1 MSERWTHA
9 LETIRNKV
17 GDEHFDRWFQPLR
30 VVEDSPEK
38 LALEAPNLFFRDWV
52 KAHYVPL
59 IQEAVGAETAVEL
72 SVGTITTLS
81 APFLPPAPDAPR
93 EPAESRV
100 DGELNPKYT
109 FEHFVVGSSNRFA
122 HAAALAV
129 AESPAKAYN
138 PLFIYGGVG
147 LGKTHLLQA
156 VGHAILQRFPQLC
169 VCYISSERFTNELIT
184 AIQTRTT
191 VKFRQ
196 KYRSTDVLLIDDIHF
211 VAGKE
216 STQEE
221 FFHTFNTLYDAHRQI
236 MLSSDRS
243 PKEIAQLEERLVS
256 RFEWGLVT
264 DIQSPDLETRIAILR
279 KKSQDTG
286 IAVPAEVT
294 TFMAER
300 ISSNV
305 RELEGALIRVVAFAK
320 FTGREV
326 DLALAQEVLRG
337 MLIEEQQKITVE
349 RIQRR
354 VAEFFGVSVEELRG
368 KRRHR
373 TIVLPRHLA
382 MYLARELT
390 EASLPEIG
398 RSFGGRDHTT
408 ILHALEKIRLTLQ
421 QNGEVTTLLQQLQR
435 GLN

>member
-1 MSERWTHA
+1 MSERWSRA
-9 LETIRNKV
+9 LETIKHKV
-17 GDEHFDRWFQPLR
+17 GEEHFDRWFQPLR
-30 VVEDSPEK
+30 VVDDSPEK
-38 LALEAPNLFFRDWV
+38 LSIEAPNLFFRDWV
-52 KAHYVPL
+52 KAHYAQL
-59 IQEAVGAETAVEL
+59 IQDAVGSETSVEL
-72 SVGTITTLS
+72 SVGSTTPLS
-81 APFLPPAPDAPR
+81 APYVPATAEATR
-93 EPAESRV
+93 EPAETHA

-109 FEHFVVGSSNRFA
+109 FEQFVVGSSNRFA

-156 VGHAILQRFPQLC
+156 VGYAILQRFPQLRI
-169 VCYISSERFTNELIT
+169 CYISSERFTNELIT
-184 AIQTRTT
+184 AIQTRST

-196 KYRSTDVLLIDDIHF
+196 KYRSTDVLLIDDIQF

-236 MLSSDRS
+236 VLSSDRS
-243 PKEIAQLEERLVS
+243 PKEIPQLEERLIS

-264 DIQSPDLETRIAILR
+264 DIQTPDVETRTAILR

-286 IAVPAEVT
+286 IAVPQDVT
-294 TFMAER
+294 TFIAER
-300 ISSNV
+300 ITSNV
-305 RELEGALIRVVAFAK
+305 RELEGALIRVIAFAK

-326 DLALAQEVLRG
+326 NLALAQDVLKG
-337 MLIEEQQKITVE
+337 MLVEEQQKVTVE

-354 VAEFFGVSVEELRG
+354 VAEFFSVTLEELRG

-408 ILHALEKIRLTLQ
+408 ILHALDKIHSHLQ
-421 QNGEVTTLLQQLQR
+421 HDDRMSALVQQLRR
-435 GLN
+435 GLV

>member
-1 MSERWTHA
+1 
-9 LETIRNKV
+9 V
-17 GDEHFDRWFQPLR
+17 GDEPFDRWFQPLR
-30 VVEDSPEK
+30 IVADTPTK
-38 LALEAPNLFFRDWV
+38 LLLEAPNLFFRDWI
-52 KAHYVPL
+52 KAHYWPL
-59 IQEAVGAETAVEL
+59 LQEAVGTETEL
-72 SVGTITTLS
+72 EVSVGTPLEPS
-81 APFLPPAPDAPR
+81 APFVAVRAAR
-93 EPAESRV
+93 EE
-100 DGELNPKYT
+100 GERLEADFNPKYT
-109 FEHFVVGSSNRFA
+109 FEQFVIGSGNRFA
-122 HAAALAV
+122 HAASLAV

-138 PLFIYGGVG
+138 PLFIYGSVG

-156 VGHAILQRFPQLC
+156 IGHAIHQRFPQLR

-221 FFHTFNTLYDAHRQI
+221 LFHTFNTLYDAHRQI
-236 MLSSDRS
+236 VLSSDRS

-264 DIQSPDLETRIAILR
+264 DVQSPDLETRIAILR
-279 KKSQDTG
+279 RKVQDAA
-286 IAVPAEVT
+286 IQVPEEVPA
-294 TFMAER
+294 FIAER

-326 DLALAQEVLRG
+326 TLDLAQEVLKG
-337 MLIEEQQKITVE
+337 MLVEEQQKITIE

-354 VAEFFGVSVEELRG
+354 VAEFFGLAVEELRG
-368 KRRHR
+368 KRRNR
-373 TIVLPRHLA
+373 AIILPRHVA
-382 MYLARELT
+382 MFLARELT
-390 EASLPEIG
+390 QASLPELG
-398 RSFGGRDHTT
+398 RAFGGRDHTT
-408 ILHALEKIRLTLQ
+408 ILHALQKVKGQISQ
-421 QNGEVTTLLQQLQR
+421 GGELCGVVEHVRR
-435 GLN
+435 GL